1 MALRLSIVNGPNLN
15 LLGVREPHIYGSTTL
30 DAIEKG
36 CREFASFP
44 GVELDFSQSN
54 HEGAMVDTI
63 QAAVRTVGKLP
74 ATLPAPL
81 AVGPV

>member
-30 DAIEKG
+30 DAIEKN
-36 CREFASFP
+36 CREFANFL
-44 GVELDFSQSN
+44 GVELDFSHSN

-63 QAAVRTVGKLP
+63 QAAVRTVGKRP

>member
-1 MALRLSIVNGPNLN
+1 MTLRLSI
-15 LLGVREPHIYGSTTL
+15 EES
-30 DAIEKG
+30 
-36 CREFASFP
+36 CREFASFL

-63 QAAVRTVGKLP
+63 QAAVRTAGKLP

-81 AVGPV
+81 AAGPV